1 MIEAIELCKQFER
14 SVKKGRRTTRESFLA
29 VDHVSLQAR
38 PGEIIGI
45 LGPNGAGKTTLL
57 RMLGMLM
64 TPTSGEVRLTLSA
77 TSEADARCKVMKE
90 EAAGTFCDSEDRPD
104 LTGRTETVIENET
117 AKKAAIGYLS
127 GNTKLYPRF
136 SIREYLRFLGELYG
150 LDRKQIEER
159 TARISDVLDM
169 ESFLDNRIEKLST
182 GQTQRAS
189 IARCLMADP
198 QIYILDEPTLGLD
211 ILSADAIIHFM
222 KEQKERGKT
231 VLYST
236 HYLEEAQF
244 LCDRIY
250 MICDGRIVAQGT
262 PWELLAQTG
271 TESLREAF
279 HHIYDM
285 QSTLPGRDAGD
296 SGNGRDREKDKRR
309 IEESREQN
317 AVPGQRTGGR
327 ALSEARGGDDE
338 SEKGGASV

>member
-14 SVKKGRRTTRESFLA
+14 SVKKGRRTAKESFLA

-64 TPTSGEVRLTLSA
+64 TPTLGEVRLTLPAAPETGISKLRSA
-77 TSEADARCKVMKE
+77 GYDA
-90 EAAGTFCDSEDRPD
+90 DSERATISAAPKWNACHVGAGEAEAGGNLDF
-104 LTGRTETVIENET
+104 TEQAGVVIENET

-150 LDRKQIEER
+150 LDRGQIEER
-159 TARISDVLDM
+159 TAEISRVLDM

-244 LCDRIY
+244 LCDRVY

-262 PWELLAQTG
+262 PRELIAQTG

-279 HHIYDM
+279 HSIY
-285 QSTLPGRDAGD
+285 
-296 SGNGRDREKDKRR
+296 E
-309 IEESREQN
+309 
-317 AVPGQRTGGR
+317 
-327 ALSEARGGDDE
+327 
-338 SEKGGASV
+338 GGASA